1 MVDIIDKM
9 AAATQS
15 GHSSRFAGVKT
26 FSEKFK
32 QPELDEQGRVR
43 KVSIVFA

>member
-1 MVDIIDKM
+1 M

-15 GHSSRFAGVKT
+15 SPASRFAGVKT
-26 FSEKFK
+26 YSEKFK

-43 KVSIVFA
+43 KVGIIYWIDM